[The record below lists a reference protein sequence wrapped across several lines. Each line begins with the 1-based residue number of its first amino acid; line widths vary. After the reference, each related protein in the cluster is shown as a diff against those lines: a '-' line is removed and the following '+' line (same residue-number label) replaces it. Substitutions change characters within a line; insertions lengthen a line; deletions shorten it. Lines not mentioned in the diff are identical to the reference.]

1 MNVFKTFAMV
11 GLVGVGM
18 VSSSQAVVSIAGEQV
33 VAIPQISIQ
42 IPQQYALDN
51 GLKTNNL
58 VKSGTDVL
66 CSYTGDVF
74 IDIATIKEC
83 TDFKTLRSFNGSG
96 FANEIDVLT
105 ALFSLLK
112 SHDNKKMSVLF
123 HEYNKDK
130 DASINNYFDGVES
143 VTPVLMLNNIE
154 GYDAVL
160 LYKLI
165 PLDTNRLHYISP
177 LFLKKTN
184 GVYLPIAGNLT
195 KEKTP
200 IICYIFE
207 KLNQNHGN
215 HNMDDFISWVMT
227 L

>member
-1 MNVFKTFAMV
+1 MNFFRTLAMV

-18 VSSSQAVVSIAGEQV
+18 VRSSQAVVSVDGK
-33 VAIPQISIQ
+33 QIFAKTHIGIL

-51 GLKTNNL
+51 GLQTNGL
-58 VKSGTDVL
+58 FKSGTNVI
-66 CSYTGDVF
+66 CPYTGRIFTDLS
-74 IDIATIKEC
+74 TIKTC
-83 TDFKTLRSFNGSG
+83 SDFKTLSSFNGSG
-96 FANEIDVLT
+96 FSNATDVLT

-112 SHDNKKMSVLF
+112 THDNKRLSALF
-123 HEYNKDK
+123 REYNENKS
-130 DASINNYFDGVES
+130 ASINNCFDNIES
-143 VTPVLMLNNIE
+143 VTPVLMLDHIE